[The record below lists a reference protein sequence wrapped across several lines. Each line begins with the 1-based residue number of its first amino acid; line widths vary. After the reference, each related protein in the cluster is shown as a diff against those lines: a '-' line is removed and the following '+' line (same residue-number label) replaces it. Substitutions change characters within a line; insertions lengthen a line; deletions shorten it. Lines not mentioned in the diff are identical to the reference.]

1 MVIVGV
7 ILAEASFLPCTGS
20 QAPVI
25 APQSWVLALFT
36 GQMEGRF
43 GGAVCPGPP
52 PLAMQLARVVCLGAT
67 FTGVAAAAAV
77 LWRAEIDRLKTRFV
91 GELTVMTGLDEMTV
105 ALLGRL
111 VTEPGRGQVVLVEAD
126 PNHPLL
132 EEARATGARVIIADP
147 GQAGAL
153 RPVLIHLGLA
163 RGAAGLRA
171 PPGRARQRDDP
182 RRGEAGTGAGAATGC
197 GGRFPPGAPGN
208 HRGAPGTTSMSSSA
222 RTTSARCGRCCRR
235 PSTWDG
241 CGARCGPSHP
251 GPSSSSPMDKIKKR
265 GRQLFY
271 DRDGSEVRIERIYNR
286 VIFDE
291 LIRRP
296 DLNLPFQ
303 FQDELDVTWVG
314 HPNWYFRISKHSLPF
329 LKTEYT
335 SPTFFADDFPANEN
349 IGDYV
354 LKPLYSFAGHG
365 VDMEPTG
372 QKIAALENP
381 CEWILQKKVDYAPFV
396 VTVDGKKSKAE
407 IRMMFVWP
415 DNDRNPT
422 LVNNLV
428 RMSQGKMMGVDFNVD
443 KTWVGASIALH
454 EA

>member
-1 MVIVGV
+1 MHPELRARFNADFTPEKYATLLHCVNETEKWPADFRISETPVFLTQAFTDDVTRGANAIIDATRTPEFV
-7 ILAEASFLPCTGS
+7 KQAASAVPKELEVPNESAHPNFLVVDFAICEEENRLVPRLIEL
-20 QAPVI
+20 QAFPSLFGFQLLLLGCIRKAYPVI
-25 APQSWVLALFT
+25 PRNWTSS
-36 GQMEGRF
+36 F
-43 GGAVCPGPP
+43 GGIKDDAY
-52 PLAMQLARVVCLGAT
+52 LQLLRRT
-67 FTGVAAAAAV
+67 
-77 LWRAEIDRLKTRFV
+77 
-91 GELTVMTGLDEMTV
+91 
-105 ALLGRL
+105 
-111 VTEPGRGQVVLVEAD
+111 
-126 PNHPLL
+126 
-132 EEARATGARVIIADP
+132 IIADSAP
-147 GQAGAL
+147 ENVVLLEIEPEKQKTRIDFAATETL
-153 RPVLIHLGLA
+153 LDIRPVCV
-163 RGAAGLRA
+163 
-171 PPGRARQRDDP
+171 
-182 RRGEAGTGAGAATGC
+182 T
-197 GGRFPPGAPGN
+197 
-208 HRGAPGTTSMSSSA
+208 
-222 RTTSARCGRCCRR
+222 
-235 PSTWDG
+235 
-241 CGARCGPSHP
+241 
-251 GPSSSSPMDKIKKR
+251 KIKKR
-265 GRQLFY
+265 GHQLFY

-296 DLNLPFQ
+296 DLDLSFQ
-303 FQDELDVTWVG
+303 FQDKLDVTWVG

-329 LKTEYT
+329 LETENT

-365 VDMEPTG
+365 VDMEPTR

-428 RMSQGKMMGVDFNVD
+428 RMSQGKMMGVDFNVE

>member
-1 MVIVGV
+1 MHPELRARFNADFTPEKYATLLHCVNETEKWPADFRISETPVFLTQAFTDDVTCGANAIIGATRTPEFV
-7 ILAEASFLPCTGS
+7 KQAASAVPKELEVPNESAHPNFLVVDFAICEEGNRLVPRLIEL
-20 QAPVI
+20 QAFPSLFGFQLLLLDCIRKAYPVI
-25 APQSWVLALFT
+25 PRNWTSS
-36 GQMEGRF
+36 F
-43 GGAVCPGPP
+43 GGIKDDAY
-52 PLAMQLARVVCLGAT
+52 LQLLRRT
-67 FTGVAAAAAV
+67 
-77 LWRAEIDRLKTRFV
+77 
-91 GELTVMTGLDEMTV
+91 
-105 ALLGRL
+105 
-111 VTEPGRGQVVLVEAD
+111 
-126 PNHPLL
+126 
-132 EEARATGARVIIADP
+132 IIADSAP
-147 GQAGAL
+147 ENVVLLEIEPEKQKTRIDFAATETL
-153 RPVLIHLGLA
+153 LDIRPVCV
-163 RGAAGLRA
+163 
-171 PPGRARQRDDP
+171 
-182 RRGEAGTGAGAATGC
+182 T
-197 GGRFPPGAPGN
+197 
-208 HRGAPGTTSMSSSA
+208 
-222 RTTSARCGRCCRR
+222 
-235 PSTWDG
+235 
-241 CGARCGPSHP
+241 
-251 GPSSSSPMDKIKKR
+251 KIKKR

-271 DRDGSEVRIERIYNR
+271 DRDGSEVQIERIYNR

-291 LIRRP
+291 LVRRP

-329 LKTEYT
+329 LKTEHT

-365 VDMEPTG
+365 VDMEPTR

-381 CEWILQKKVDYAPFV
+381 GEWILQKKVDYAPFV

-428 RMSQGKMMGVDFNVD
+428 RMSQGKMMGVDFNVE

-454 EA
+454 EG